1 MFTGFTDET
10 VDFMWGIRFNNER
23 GWFEAHKEDYLTY
36 FYRPMAAL
44 AVEVYD
50 YLAHRRPDLG
60 LIRKVTRIYRDA
72 RRLHGRG
79 PYKDH
84 LWFSVEQPS
93 EQWTAHPTLWF
104 ELGPESWSYGLG
116 YYMARP
122 VTMARLRA
130 RMDRDPKIMTDLT
143 RRLKRQS
150 EFVLEGEEYRRP
162 KAQAPVPEL
171 EPWYRKKSFTLCH
184 EAKLEEAL
192 FSRDLVDRLKK
203 GYDFLLPYYDYF
215 ITLDS
220 DPDPR
225 EV

>member
-1 MFTGFTDET
+1 
-10 VDFMWGIRFNNER
+10 
-23 GWFEAHKEDYLTY
+23 
-36 FYRPMAAL
+36 
-44 AVEVYD
+44 
-50 YLAHRRPDLG
+50 
-60 LIRKVTRIYRDA
+60 
-72 RRLHGRG
+72 
-79 PYKDH
+79 
-84 LWFSVEQPS
+84 
-93 EQWTAHPTLWF
+93 
-104 ELGPESWSYGLG
+104 
-116 YYMARP
+116 MARP